1 MSVKDEKDCLLTLVD
16 KFSRHKIAYK
26 LESKNSL
33 VIEQKLFDAIKKHQI
48 ASMTFDND
56 LAFAQHYKL

>member
-1 MSVKDEKDCLLTLVD
+1 LLTLVD

-33 VIEQKLFDAIKKHQI
+33 VIEQKLLDTIKKYQI

-56 LAFAQHYKL
+56 LAFAQHYRL